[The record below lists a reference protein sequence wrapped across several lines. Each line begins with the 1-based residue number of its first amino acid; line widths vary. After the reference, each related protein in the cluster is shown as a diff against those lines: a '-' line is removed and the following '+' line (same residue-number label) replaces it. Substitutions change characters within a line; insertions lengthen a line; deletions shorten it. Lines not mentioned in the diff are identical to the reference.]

1 MANPRL
7 LAAQAL
13 TSVLCHKG
21 SLASSLPRA
30 LEAAEH
36 GDRAL
41 IQQLCYGTCR
51 HFPQLELIADQLLH
65 KPMKPQD
72 QDIYALILMGLYQI
86 KAMRTPDYAAVDA
99 TVQAAKAS
107 GKRWADK
114 LINGVLR
121 SYIRGGA
128 ELAEVL
134 NEHDAYRYNHPEWLV
149 SKLSHHW
156 PDDWQKII
164 AANDPQGPLT
174 LRVNTRKISRMD
186 YLVSLVDAGH
196 AAHACHISEV
206 GVQLAQAT
214 DVTQLPGFAEG
225 WFSVQDEAPQ
235 LSAPL
240 LQLEA
245 GQRVLDAC
253 AAPGGKTCHLL
264 EAEDV
269 NVLAVELEQRRIG
282 RMQENLQRMG
292 LAAQIICADASEP
305 DQWWDGQAFDRILLE
320 APCSATGV
328 IRRNP
333 DIKMLRTSEDIL
345 ELVQLQ
351 LKLLNNL
358 WPLLKPGG
366 YLLYATCS
374 VLRQEN
380 DRLVARFLKQQKQAQ
395 HCVIEADWGIK
406 MEVGRQLLP
415 DPTSHDG
422 FYYAKL
428 YKPL

>member
-264 EAEDV
+264 EAEDL

-305 DQWWDGQAFDRILLE
+305 DQWWDGQAFDRILLD

>member
-305 DQWWDGQAFDRILLE
+305 DQWWDGQAFDRILLD

>member
-269 NVLAVELEQRRIG
+269 NVKVYKEIS

-305 DQWWDGQAFDRILLE
+305 DQWWDGQAFDRILLD